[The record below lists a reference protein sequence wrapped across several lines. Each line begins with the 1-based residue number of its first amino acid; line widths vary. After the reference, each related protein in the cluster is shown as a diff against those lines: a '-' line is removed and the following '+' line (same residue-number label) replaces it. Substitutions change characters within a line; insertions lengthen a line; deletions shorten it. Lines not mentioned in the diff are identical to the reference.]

1 MPHSVFNTATTV
13 PESMEVDTLDS
24 SQASLTP
31 VSSQAPLTPVSTQVL
46 QTISGE
52 REAERQQQRN
62 NGNVVPRDKKKT
74 GAPIDEL
81 CASLVIER
89 VKLKGNGKGN
99 TMYYYCIGCDECRA
113 NNSRSRALPHA
124 KKCKVCILLDFC

>member
-31 VSSQAPLTPVSTQVL
+31 VSSQAPSAPVSTQVL

-52 REAERQQQRN
+52 REAERQQR
-62 NGNVVPRDKKKT
+62 
-74 GAPIDEL
+74 
-81 CASLVIER
+81 
-89 VKLKGNGKGN
+89 
-99 TMYYYCIGCDECRA
+99 
-113 NNSRSRALPHA
+113 
-124 KKCKVCILLDFC
+124 